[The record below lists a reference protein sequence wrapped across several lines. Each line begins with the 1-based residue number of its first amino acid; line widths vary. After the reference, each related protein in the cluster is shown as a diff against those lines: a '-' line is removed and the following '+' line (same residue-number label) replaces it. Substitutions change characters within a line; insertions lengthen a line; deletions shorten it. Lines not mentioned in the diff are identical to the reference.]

1 MNLRARLLST
11 PPNLPVRFGLL
22 ALALGLAA
30 SGLAQDA
37 PSPDLSVRV
46 HSPRRGS
53 PVRVRDVS
61 LPGGPRRPA
70 PPNLLFFPPAPP
82 PLDAAPPSADAAT
95 PEFSAPDE
103 LGAFVNE
110 PFYAPLGTRLASS
123 NPDDRLGDE
132 QKRQLDAYRANKAA
146 MQTELLARLYTLR
159 ETDTASRLRSL
170 ESFAREQTPQ
180 LAALESAAE
189 SFRHDLIRIN
199 PGENSIRPGNR
210 TAPGSPDEKKP
221 VVPATTLQIAIFY
234 GEGLSPSQRRLAREI
249 LIEHDDSE
257 RDGRP
262 SAKAASWIF
271 FSPDTARVQLP
282 LPLPAALA
290 GQIANYVKTRD
301 LLKRELRDALCT
313 SGMVPPTGGR
323 RQVLE
328 TLAVEQAPRIAAME
342 ALAEEIRRGLQG
354 LILDP
359 LHVPHLQSLPAELE
373 ARIAGYRRDKLELQK
388 ELLARVREITGRE
401 ASGSPASEEKTQH
414 AIAAFTQENAS
425 RYTALD
431 REKEG
436 IRGVL
441 AHIAAAAREGESGN
455 DQSAD
460 HLLKNFADSFQQ
472 YEQWRLYYEYRI
484 AVFEPGLSPEQ
495 RRLLF
500 DGAVEKLALPLPGGT
515 P

>member
-1 MNLRARLLST
+1 MGAPDVQYRQQPSSFAVNLRARLLST

-37 PSPDLSVRV
+37 PSPDLPVRV

-82 PLDAAPPSADAAT
+82 PLDTAPPSADAAT

-159 ETDTASRLRSL
+159 ETDPASRLRSL

-199 PGENSIRPGNR
+199 PGGNSIRPGNR

-221 VVPATTLQIAIFY
+221 VVPAATPIA
-234 GEGLSPSQRRLAREI
+234 
-249 LIEHDDSE
+249 
-257 RDGRP
+257 
-262 SAKAASWIF
+262 
-271 FSPDTARVQLP
+271 TARG
-282 LPLPAALA
+282 A
-290 GQIANYVKTRD
+290 GGPDCK
-301 LLKRELRDALCT
+301 LRQD
-313 SGMVPPTGGR
+313 
-323 RQVLE
+323 
-328 TLAVEQAPRIAAME
+328 
-342 ALAEEIRRGLQG
+342 
-354 LILDP
+354 
-359 LHVPHLQSLPAELE
+359 
-373 ARIAGYRRDKLELQK
+373 
-388 ELLARVREITGRE
+388 
-401 ASGSPASEEKTQH
+401 
-414 AIAAFTQENAS
+414 
-425 RYTALD
+425 
-431 REKEG
+431 
-436 IRGVL
+436 
-441 AHIAAAAREGESGN
+441 
-455 DQSAD
+455 
-460 HLLKNFADSFQQ
+460 
-472 YEQWRLYYEYRI
+472 
-484 AVFEPGLSPEQ
+484 
-495 RRLLF
+495 
-500 DGAVEKLALPLPGGT
+500 
-515 P
+515 